1 MKKILLSLTTLLFLF
16 TTSAY
21 SVPLTVKD
29 INGNPK
35 TNADGSEVQIELKE
49 TEDIRVEQIVVPE
62 NEKWM
67 VERVLAQN
75 PDLKEGDISRVEY
88 SFGVY
93 YGQISRK
100 TPRVADGKG
109 ILGIRTD
116 ESRDEI
122 TGADIDYGIE
132 TIFKNGKLGKKSEQT
147 ILTNSGGKALEAEE
161 NLADEIKF
169 HNQAFNNGFKI
180 KADLVQLLTNDVI
193 NAADTLSADMVSNF
207 LSAPGQSYSDKKI
220 RDKNFQEAMDFMDLE
235 DDFFYAMKTLDRLAA
250 GDFRERDEMYIMEDI
265 YYDLRRANYE
275 LSKKI
280 SEYTQI
286 RELLPTQAE
295 KDNPGSKKINLGE
308 ILRDAAL
315 SSQIGRLID
324 LQSKASK
331 VYDLLRQPEVIDLI
345 TFQQSNLDILENINT
360 LATTKSFLNKDKN
373 FNELRIV
380 EGFNLRKN
388 TRGTTIE
395 VKVNN
400 GTYYPVE
407 YVINDD
413 KTFALQLTDEGKKD
427 YENDKRA
434 GAGGATD
441 PSDGSGTSEGW
452 GGS

>member
-16 TTSAY
+16 TNSAY
-21 SVPLTVKD
+21 SVPLTIKD
-29 INGNPK
+29 LNGKPK

-62 NEKWM
+62 NERWM

-109 ILGIRTD
+109 ILGVRTD

-132 TIFKNGKLGKKSEQT
+132 SIFKNGKLGKKSEQT

-180 KADLVQLLTNDVI
+180 KADLVQLLTNDVN
-193 NAADTLSADMVSNF
+193 NAARTLTMDMNSNYMSA
-207 LSAPGQSYSDKKI
+207 SDKKI
-220 RDKNFQEAMDFMDLE
+220 RDKNFQEFIDIMEIE
-235 DDFFYAMKTLDRLAA
+235 DDINDALKSLDRLA
-250 GDFRERDEMYIMEDI
+250 GEDFREGDEDWYMPRIED
-265 YYDLRRANYE
+265 DLWEANY
-275 LSKKI
+275 LLGRKI
-280 SEYTQI
+280 YEYTKI
-286 RELLPTQAE
+286 KELLPTQAE
-295 KDNPGSKKINLGE
+295 KDNPGSKEINLGE

-324 LQSKASK
+324 LQSKVSK
-331 VYDLLRQPEVIDLI
+331 AYDLLKQPEVIDLI
-345 TFQQSNLDILENINT
+345 TFQQSNLDLLENINT
-360 LATTKSFLNKDKN
+360 LATTKDFLNKDKN
-373 FNELRIV
+373 FKELRIV

-395 VKVNN
+395 AKVNN

-407 YVINDD
+407 YVVNDD
-413 KTFALQLTDEGKKD
+413 NTFALQLTDEGKKD

-434 GAGGATD
+434 GTGGTGGATD
-441 PSDGSGTSEGW
+441 PSDGSGDGGGGE